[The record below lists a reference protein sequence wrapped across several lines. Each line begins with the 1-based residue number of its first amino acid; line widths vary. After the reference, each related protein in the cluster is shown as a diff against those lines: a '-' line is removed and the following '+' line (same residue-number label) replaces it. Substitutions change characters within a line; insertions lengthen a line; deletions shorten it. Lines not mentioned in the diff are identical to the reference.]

1 MSGHPPHPD
10 SGKGK
15 EKATAAAGERGEKN
29 EGGSE
34 TGAETP
40 SNDFSSRLANS
51 TAYLTRS
58 LLTHRPESADLAWL
72 SSAAGNKAEAVGSQ
86 PLPNN
91 GESSWASAQPRAATA
106 SSSGAFRS
114 AEAEAHAAQ
123 SEAEFAAFLDG
134 TSVSLPSVRS
144 NFDEAW
150 SMARGRDQIGQGA
163 VSTVATDSIAD
174 QEARDGLEVVDLL
187 ARPETEPDLVLE
199 ANMSAAEAAALRS
212 ALFGSGPGGPVS
224 SVEWDNMLNFIPDF
238 ARPDPDAV
246 PGSANAVKSTES
258 QTALGLPLGPE
269 AGKVWL
275 DQWMGVLT
283 AYNDEVWGDLG
294 SLVQQA
300 RVEVQQLEYLQPGQ
314 SPPESKAVRRLQQIL
329 GHIRGL

>member
-1 MSGHPPHPD
+1 MSGYPPHPGP
-10 SGKGK
+10 GKGK
-15 EKATAAAGERGEKN
+15 EKATAATG
-29 EGGSE
+29 EGGGKNDGASE

-51 TAYLTRS
+51 ASYLTRS
-58 LLTHRPESADLAWL
+58 LLTHRPDSADLAWL

-86 PLPNN
+86 PFSNN
-91 GESSWASAQPRAATA
+91 GESSSASAQPGAATA
-106 SSSGAFRS
+106 SSNGAFRS

-134 TSVSLPSVRS
+134 TSVSLPSVQS

-150 SMARGRDQIGQGA
+150 SMAHGSDQIRQGA

-187 ARPETEPDLVLE
+187 GRPEIEPDLVLE
-199 ANMSAAEAAALRS
+199 KNMSATEAAALRS

-246 PGSANAVKSTES
+246 PGSANAVKSAES
-258 QTALGLPLGPE
+258 QTALGLPHGPE

-283 AYNDEVWGDLG
+283 SYNEEVWGDLG

-300 RVEVQQLEYLQPGQ
+300 KEEVRQLENLRPGEA
-314 SPPESKAVRRLQQIL
+314 PPGSKAVQRLQQIL
-329 GHIRGL
+329 GHIRGQ